1 MAPPPPAKKK
11 TRTARG
17 AAAATNDGDAATA
30 RPRAAEEKKPSSA
43 LQWGRKQTRTTSE
56 ADPRPKAARGPSTTA
71 NARGG
76 SGANDAGIPGANEQ
90 HPSAAIT
97 GDSVGFTSLL
107 TLADAGVQLERRS
120 AQKQRRS
127 DKIAASKSNAAAAA
141 AAAAAETAANGVVA
155 QSGRKG
161 SNIATAASRGAAS
174 GAAPSSAG
182 APGSSVVAENP
193 GKKRGRGPNKKEES
207 EEDLEA
213 KRRKRVQANRESARE
228 TIRRKHEKYDELSA
242 REEELTGENATLR
255 GDVAEA
261 LRRARALAAEND
273 ALREKVRAAA
283 AEKGVACPAF
293 GERAR
298 VEPPSEF
305 QPESAGVVPVA
316 GVRMLLDGGAAP
328 VAVGGA
334 AAQFPAI
341 AAAGPTNEGR
351 DGGEC
356 AGTSVTTAAAAA
368 AAAAA
373 TAAAAMRPAAAAA
386 WPNPQMAFGMFT
398 SNGFNMANMPPPHLW
413 NPAAMAAAL
422 GGGGWGVPL
431 AQGAATTAATTAAPA
446 AKK

>member
-141 AAAAAETAANGVVA
+141 AAAAAETAANGFVA
-155 QSGRKG
+155 QSGTKG

-242 REEELTGENATLR
+242 REEELTGENETLR

-356 AGTSVTTAAAAA
+356 AGTSVMTAAA

-398 SNGFNMANMPPPHLW
+398 SNGFNMANMPPHLW

>member
-1 MAPPPPAKKK
+1 M
-11 TRTARG
+11 
-17 AAAATNDGDAATA
+17 
-30 RPRAAEEKKPSSA
+30 
-43 LQWGRKQTRTTSE
+43 
-56 ADPRPKAARGPSTTA
+56 
-71 NARGG
+71 
-76 SGANDAGIPGANEQ
+76 
-90 HPSAAIT
+90 
-97 GDSVGFTSLL
+97 
-107 TLADAGVQLERRS
+107 
-120 AQKQRRS
+120 
-127 DKIAASKSNAAAAA
+127 
-141 AAAAAETAANGVVA
+141 
-155 QSGRKG
+155 
-161 SNIATAASRGAAS
+161 
-174 GAAPSSAG
+174 
-182 APGSSVVAENP
+182 
-193 GKKRGRGPNKKEES
+193 
-207 EEDLEA
+207 
-213 KRRKRVQANRESARE
+213 QANRESARE

-242 REEELTGENATLR
+242 REEELTGENETLR

-283 AEKGVACPAF
+283 AEKGEACPAF

-356 AGTSVTTAAAAA
+356 AGTSVMTAAA

>member
-1 MAPPPPAKKK
+1 MTPPPPAKKK

-141 AAAAAETAANGVVA
+141 AAAAAETAANGFVA

-316 GVRMLLDGGAAP
+316 GVRMLLDGG
-328 VAVGGA
+328 
-334 AAQFPAI
+334 
-341 AAAGPTNEGR
+341 
-351 DGGEC
+351 EC